1 MREIAFSKSSKNLIS
16 FFCIDGIIV
25 EILGIL
31 RLFLRTGFTLE
42 IQEITNPK
50 KHGNILSANTMK
62 STSQKTTK
70 DTKKVVVV
78 NNNENMKP
86 EFDNSQIE
94 RMNEKIEDNKDEKN
108 NNESVENFTE
118 KILF

>member
-1 MREIAFSKSSKNLIS
+1 MLLAYLSYKFK
-16 FFCIDGIIV
+16 D
-25 EILGIL
+25 
-31 RLFLRTGFTLE
+31 RLFLFNK
-42 IQEITNPK
+42 QNKTNVNK
-50 KHGNILSANTMK
+50 NIDNYNIKK
-62 STSQKTTK
+62 STSKKTTK
-70 DTKKVVVV
+70 DTIKVVVV